1 MKVILTSDIDD
12 IGFAGEIK
20 VVKNGL
26 ARNYLIPKSL
36 AIEATAANIRDWEKR
51 LENLR
56 LKREK
61 VIADAEKTAGDIEG
75 KVITMEFKVS
85 SGEKMFGSVTAQ
97 TIADAL
103 KEQHGITVEKR
114 NILLEKNIKSVGT
127 HDVPVR
133 IKGHIK
139 ATVIVDIKP
148 DKEEEIEEETAMEAP
163 PEQTETETAEA
174 AAEAAAD
181 TDAGDG
187 TEEETAA
194 EQPETEGETEEVAEA
209 ATPDAE
215 PTEPAETEPAQS
227 APEQPEA
234 EQSGEEAADSDVETA
249 AEQTKTAE
257 NVEQAETDAEEEEE
271 QSNG

>member
-20 VVKNGL
+20 IVKNGL

-75 KVITMEFKVS
+75 KILTMESKVS

-133 IKGHIK
+133 VKGHIK
-139 ATVIVDIKP
+139 ATVVVEIKP
-148 DKEEEIEEETAMEAP
+148 DKEDEAAEETDMEAA
-163 PEQTETETAEA
+163 PEQPETETAEA
-174 AAEAAAD
+174 ATD

-187 TEEETAA
+187 TVAEAVT
-194 EQPETEGETEEVAEA
+194 EQPQTEGETAEVAEA
-209 ATPDAE
+209 ATPDGEAAE
-215 PTEPAETEPAQS
+215 SAETDTETAQS
-227 APEQPEA
+227 TPEQTETGQP
-234 EQSGEEAADSDVETA
+234 GEEAADSGVESV
-249 AEQTKTAE
+249 AEQTETETAE
-257 NVEQAETDAEEEEE
+257 NVEQAETRAEEEE

>member
-36 AIEATAANIRDWEKR
+36 AIEATATNIRDWEKR

-61 VIADAEKTAGDIEG
+61 VIADAERTAGDIEG

-174 AAEAAAD
+174 AAE

-187 TEEETAA
+187 TAAETAT
-194 EQPETEGETEEVAEA
+194 EQPETEGETEEIAEEA
-209 ATPDAE
+209 APDAE
-215 PTEPAETEPAQS
+215 PTESAETEPAQS
-227 APEQPEA
+227 APEQTEA
-234 EQSGEEAADSDVETA
+234 EQPGEEAAESGAETA
-249 AEQTKTAE
+249 AEQTETETETAK
-257 NVEQAETDAEEEEE
+257 NVEQTETGAEEEEHN
-271 QSNG
+271 NG

>member
-36 AIEATAANIRDWEKR
+36 AIEATATNIRDWEKR

-61 VIADAEKTAGDIEG
+61 VIADAEKTEGDIEG

-148 DKEEEIEEETAMEAP
+148 DKEEEIDEEAAMEAP

-174 AAEAAAD
+174 VAD
-181 TDAGDG
+181 SDAGD
-187 TEEETAA
+187 ETAA
-194 EQPETEGETEEVAEA
+194 ETATEQPETEGETAEVAEEEA
-209 ATPDAE
+209 PDAE
-215 PTEPAETEPAQS
+215 PTEPADTEPAQS
-227 APEQPEA
+227 APEQTEA
-234 EQSGEEAADSDVETA
+234 EQPGEEAADSGAETA
-249 AEQTKTAE
+249 AEQTETAE
-257 NVEQAETDAEEEEE
+257 NVEQAETGAEEEEHN
-271 QSNG
+271 NG